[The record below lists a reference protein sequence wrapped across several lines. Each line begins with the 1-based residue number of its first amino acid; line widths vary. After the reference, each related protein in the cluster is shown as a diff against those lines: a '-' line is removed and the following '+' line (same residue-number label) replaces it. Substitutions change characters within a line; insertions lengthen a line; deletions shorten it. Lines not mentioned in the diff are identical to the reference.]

1 MTQKNKN
8 SISKVLSLLLPRAY
22 YKSLGRGSG
31 FHAVDQFHKELTRE
45 KRKTERS
52 QKPFLLMLIDIK
64 DLVRSKNDLSLIK
77 THDHNKRIRKVENI
91 LIDNTREVDL
101 KGWYRSHRTVGII
114 FTEIDRLDRNFVKNK
129 LHTKLCDSFCA
140 DVKHKITISLYKF
153 PQESKDITDINKY
166 EPDMDMHPDTLQP
179 DFNKLSLLFK
189 RILDMAGSTTAI
201 VVFCPIMLIV
211 PIIIKL
217 SSDGPVLFKQVRM
230 GRHGKPFTFLKFRT
244 MYVNNNPDIH
254 QAFVKNL
261 ICHKNENNGNGNN
274 GKKAEIYKI
283 ENDPRV
289 TSLGK
294 FLRKT
299 SLDEIPQFFNVL
311 KGDMS
316 LVGPRPPIP
325 YELEH
330 YDLWHQR
337 RVLELKPGITGIW
350 QVHGRSSTTFDEMV
364 RMDINYINKWSLMLD
379 MKLLFMTPWVMLT
392 GKGAH

>member
-1 MTQKNKN
+1 MTQKKKN
-8 SISKVLSLLLPRAY
+8 SIAEILSLLDPRAY
-22 YKSLGRGSG
+22 IKSTASDHG
-31 FHAVDQFHKELTRE
+31 FHEEGRFQKELARE

-64 DLVRSKNDLSLIK
+64 DLVRSKSDVSLIK
-77 THDHNKRIRKVENI
+77 KHDHNKRIRKVENI

-114 FTEIDRLDRNFVKNK
+114 FTEIDSLDINFVKNK
-129 LHTKLCDSFCA
+129 LHTKLCDAFSA
-140 DVKHKITISLYKF
+140 YLEHKISIALYKF
-153 PQESKDITDINKY
+153 PQESKNLTDIEKY
-166 EPDMDMHPDTLQP
+166 VPDLDMHPDTLQP
-179 DFNKLSLLFK
+179 DFNRLSLLFK
-189 RILDMAGSTTAI
+189 RMLDMVGSIAGI
-201 VVFCPIMLIV
+201 VVLCPIMLII

-217 SSDGPVLFKQVRM
+217 SSDGPVFFRQKRM
-230 GRHGKPFTFLKFRT
+230 GRHGEPFTFLKFRT
-244 MYVNNNPDIH
+244 MYVNNNSEIH
-254 QAFVKNL
+254 QEFVKNL
-261 ICHKNENNGNGNN
+261 ICNKNENNGNGEN

-283 ENDPRV
+283 QNDPRV
-289 TSLGK
+289 TPLGR

-299 SLDEIPQFFNVL
+299 SIDEIPQFFNVL

-364 RMDINYINKWSLMLD
+364 RMDINYINRWSLMLD
-379 MKLLFMTPWVMLT
+379 IKLLFMTPWVMLT

>member
-1 MTQKNKN
+1 MTQKKKN
-8 SISKVLSLLLPRAY
+8 SIAGILSLLDPRAY
-22 YKSLGRGSG
+22 FKSLGSDSG
-31 FHAVDQFHKELTRE
+31 FYEEGKFQTELTRE

-64 DLVRSKNDLSLIK
+64 DLVRSKSDVSLIK
-77 THDHNKRIRKVENI
+77 KHDQNKRIRKVENI
-91 LIDNTREVDL
+91 FLDNTREVDL

-114 FTEIDRLDRNFVKNK
+114 FTEIDSLDRNFVKNK
-129 LHTKLCDSFCA
+129 LHTKLCDAFSA
-140 DVKHKITISLYKF
+140 NLDHKITIALYKF
-153 PQESKDITDINKY
+153 PQESKNLTDIKKY
-166 EPDMDMHPDTLQP
+166 EPDLDMHHDTLQP
-179 DFNKLSLLFK
+179 DFNKSSLLFK
-189 RILDMAGSTTAI
+189 RMLDMVGSIIGI
-201 VVFCPIMLIV
+201 VVLCPIMCIIPIV
-211 PIIIKL
+211 IKL
-217 SSDGPVLFKQVRM
+217 SSDGPVLFRQKRM

-244 MYVNNNPDIH
+244 MFVDNNPDIH
-254 QAFVKNL
+254 QEFVKNL
-261 ICHKNENNGNGNN
+261 ICNKNGNNGNGEN
-274 GKKAEIYKI
+274 GRKDEIYKI
-283 ENDPRV
+283 QNDPRV
-289 TSLGK
+289 TPLGR

-299 SLDEIPQFFNVL
+299 SIDEIPQFFNVL

-379 MKLLFMTPWVMLT
+379 IKLLFMTPWVMLT